1 MRVVGNGAIGLLVA
15 WVILLLFPPLA
26 VAAFAGAI
34 TGLAVAYGRMFVE
47 RRFWHVR

>member
-1 MRVVGNGAIGLLVA
+1 MKVVWSGSIGLLIA
-15 WVILLLFPPLA
+15 WMILLMFPPLA
-26 VAAFAGAI
+26 IAALAGAI